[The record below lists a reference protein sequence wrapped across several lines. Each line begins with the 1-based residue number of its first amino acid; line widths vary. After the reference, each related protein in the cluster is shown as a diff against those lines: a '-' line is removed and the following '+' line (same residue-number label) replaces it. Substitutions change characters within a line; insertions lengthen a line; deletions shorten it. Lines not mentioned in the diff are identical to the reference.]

1 MVADWREPFRKGVVY
16 YLRER
21 TVRGILL
28 WNTWDQVNAARSLI
42 AEPGPLGSR
51 ELVGR
56 LPA

>member
-1 MVADWREPFRKGVVY
+1 GVVY